1 MYDVLYLEEVI
12 RCYII
17 KFLVILFDEGYVI
30 FFIWFDNDIWFL
42 DVFMMKE
49 DRIIKGIFYYLY
61 IILIII

>member
-17 KFLVILFDEGYVI
+17 KFLVILFDERYVI

-42 DVFMMKE
+42 GVFMMKE

>member
-17 KFLVILFDEGYVI
+17 KFLVILFDEKYVI

>member
-17 KFLVILFDEGYVI
+17 KFLVILFDERYVI

>member
-17 KFLVILFDEGYVI
+17 KFLVILLDERYVI